1 MYDLKSYADKKAKGL
16 INKVQKT
23 NTETPEAL
31 TYAVYEKK
39 YEVDETT
46 VPPTVNQ
53 VSDEVT
59 AVTKKELDDRKAELE
74 AEIAS
79 IEAFEND
86 AQNGD

>member
-1 MYDLKSYADKKAKGL
+1 MYKLKDYAEKKEKGL

-23 NTETPEAL
+23 NTETPDAL

-39 YEVDETT
+39 YEVDTTT
-46 VPPTVNQ
+46 VPPTVNR

-79 IEAFEND
+79 IDAFVAD
-86 AQNGD
+86 AE

>member
-1 MYDLKSYADKKAKGL
+1 MYNLKDYAEKKEKGL

-23 NTETPEAL
+23 NTETPDAL

-39 YEVDETT
+39 YEVDTTT
-46 VPPTVNQ
+46 VPPTVNR

-79 IEAFEND
+79 IDAFVAD
-86 AQNGD
+86 AE